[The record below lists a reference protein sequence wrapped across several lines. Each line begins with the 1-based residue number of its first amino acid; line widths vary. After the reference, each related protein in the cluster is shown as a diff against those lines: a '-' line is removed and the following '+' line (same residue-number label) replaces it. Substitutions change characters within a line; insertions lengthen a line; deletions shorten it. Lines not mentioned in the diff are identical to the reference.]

1 MSSDDDNAITYPAV
15 ASFDKFVNDVRF
27 ARTDFDQNTQ
37 MHEIT
42 IDVLDID
49 ERFLFDTEDERLMN
63 LLVPQQFK
71 VRLDRSYRVP
81 ESVEYRP
88 VGHLTLRVLSPVA
101 DIHSVTVHVNMRYF
115 ENGRI
120 DWDVPENIKE
130 AFSHDDDTDTDDD
143 DND

>member
-1 MSSDDDNAITYPAV
+1 MVHDNENYPAV
-15 ASFDKFVNDVRF
+15 ASFDKIINDVRF
-27 ARTDFDQNTQ
+27 VPTNFNQNTQ

-49 ERFLFDTEDERLMN
+49 ERFLFDTENDRLMN

-71 VRLDRSYRVP
+71 VRLDRSYYVP
-81 ESVEYRP
+81 ESVEYQP
-88 VGHLTLRVLSPVA
+88 VGHLSLRVLSPVA

-130 AFSHDDDTDTDDD
+130 AFSYDSYNDDVVV
-143 DND
+143 